1 MELPNDVL
9 AIIREYA
16 RPMTRPDWRTLHK
29 MPYQLFKDECFN
41 QAILRWNRITEHNKI
56 FTLWWYVHMYA
67 STFY

>member
-41 QAILRWNRITEHNKI
+41 QAILRWNRITENNKI